1 MFPLVAPLNHLII
14 CAAPNMNFFAPNK
27 NFFAPNTN
35 VFAPNI
41 NFLSTAIIRDPVLIH
56 AVKLAF
62 QKLGKLNFYVPLKW
76 LSSEV

>member
-41 NFLSTAIIRDPVLIH
+41 NFLSTAIMRDPEPDPYSEI
-56 AVKLAF
+56 
-62 QKLGKLNFYVPLKW
+62 G
-76 LSSEV
+76 SSKAWKT